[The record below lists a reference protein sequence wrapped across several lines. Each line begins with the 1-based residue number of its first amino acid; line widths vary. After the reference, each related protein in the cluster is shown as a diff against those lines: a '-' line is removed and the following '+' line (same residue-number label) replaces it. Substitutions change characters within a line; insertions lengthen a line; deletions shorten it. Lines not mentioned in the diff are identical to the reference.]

1 MSSTFGSKGPTGRV
15 GGYNMRSVPNFTPE
29 MMELFKSLF
38 AHVGPES
45 QTAKLAAGDP
55 ETFAQLEAPA
65 MRQFSGLQGNIA
77 SRFSGMGTGA
87 RRSSGFQNTMNQASA
102 DFASDLQSKRQGISQ
117 QALRDLFGMSES
129 LLNKRPFDTFLEPKK
144 PSFLESIFGGL
155 GQLGGQFGGSAAGAG
170 GTLSIL
176 KLLGLL

>member
-102 DFASDLQSKRQGISQ
+102 DFASDLQSKRQGLMR
-117 QALRDLFGMSES
+117 QALQDLFGMSES
-129 LLNKRPFDTFLEPKK
+129 LLSKRPYDTFLQPKK
-144 PSFLESIFGGL
+144 KSFLEEL
-155 GQLGGQFGGSAAGAG
+155 LGGGGEFLGNLGKFGS
-170 GTLSIL
+170 LFI
-176 KLLGLL
+176 